1 MIEVL
6 AIFLVEALKNTYCSE
21 KHKSF
26 IYFNV
31 VIQNIRTLLVGM
43 LLFLMIFQIRAISY
57 QAFNLNIALVCI
69 L

>member
-6 AIFLVEALKNTYCSE
+6 AIFLVEALKNTYWSK

-31 VIQNIRTLLVGM
+31 AIENIRTLLVGV
-43 LLFLMIFQIRAISY
+43 LLFLMIFQMRAISY

>member
-1 MIEVL
+1 MMNVL
-6 AIFLVEALKNTYCSE
+6 AIFPLEVLKNAYWSK

-31 VIQNIRTLLVGM
+31 AIEDIRNFLVGV

>member
-1 MIEVL
+1 MINVL
-6 AIFLVEALKNTYCSE
+6 AIFLVEALKNAYWSE
-21 KHKSF
+21 KYKSF

-31 VIQNIRTLLVGM
+31 AIENIRNFLVGV